1 MIYLPLL
8 YLLFYVVLQY
18 LLKFYYE
25 DLSFVIILLL
35 TFVQGPLSSREWCF
49 LDEGR

>member
-1 MIYLPLL
+1 MIYLSLL

-25 DLSFVIILLL
+25 DLIILSA
-35 TFVQGPLSSREWCF
+35 TFVQGPLSSRE
-49 LDEGR
+49 

>member
-8 YLLFYVVLQY
+8 HPLFYVVLQY

-25 DLSFVIILLL
+25 DLSFVIILSSA
-35 TFVQGPLSSREWCF
+35 FVQGPLSSRE
-49 LDEGR
+49 